1 MSNDQQRK
9 IKLDWSRLLGF
20 DQAARPGG
28 DDGPARLSDA
38 ELAKL
43 GAKFGNKGGFRGPT
57 S

>member
-1 MSNDQQRK
+1 MSNDQPLK

-28 DDGPARLSDA
+28 DDGPARLSDTQ
-38 ELAKL
+38 LAKL
-43 GAKFGNKGGFRGPT
+43 GAKFGSKGGFHGP